1 MTLTARQKQHLD
13 AARKRTR
20 QEKAAMD
27 DPTTEG
33 HKAASMGQLDITTP
47 RYINGVYYDPNRPT
61 SWAN

>member
-33 HKAASMGQLDITTP
+33 YKAASMDQVDPTVA
-47 RYINGVYYDPNRPT
+47 RCINGVYYDPNRPT